1 MAARVIEKAN
11 EVYVN
16 KSGPVIRRA
25 DVPLRLAG
33 THEFGNE
40 GSVDSQIL
48 FACVSKD
55 KAKVEQP

>member
-11 EVYVN
+11 EVYVS

-25 DVPLRLAG
+25 AVPLRLAG

-40 GSVDSQIL
+40 IL